1 MIYKC
6 LLSLLFIMLCW
17 LCCQSIFPH
26 QPFYYILYL
35 GAYLLH
41 PRLHLNLHH
50 RFQLWICFS
59 LHIFS
64 NYLFS
69 GKFISDNTLAIVAV
83 YREDVGTFYGPAPSL
98 FKIACRT
105 ITLFYSSN
113 SIQGMFTT
121 TNIRAM
127 F

>member
-1 MIYKC
+1 
-6 LLSLLFIMLCW
+6 
-17 LCCQSIFPH
+17 
-26 QPFYYILYL
+26 YL

-41 PRLHLNLHH
+41 PRLHLNLH

-83 YREDVGTFYGPAPSL
+83 DREDVGTFYGPAPSL
-98 FKIACRT
+98 FKISCST
-105 ITLFYSSN
+105 ITLFYSNN
-113 SIQGMFTT
+113 SIQG
-121 TNIRAM
+121 NILFLKLLLVSILDRYIRIYL
-127 F
+127 FLLLLQ